1 VFYTVE
7 IDLESVMTT
16 QETLNFENLLQNID
30 PMQSSFIDN
39 TLKSHSNI
47 NLREIFRDNPI
58 EHPATQI
65 KITSSIFNPNQG
77 AHRQQVFVYM
87 LTGKGRDTQMR
98 VFSLSYILHEK
109 SQKLFFSES
118 VKRLKV
124 FEGVSMIKRMN
135 FLSQT
140 HEFSFLKSKDFFASS
155 KKRINLAIDN
165 EKAQAMADPSKLE
178 KRFLNYLKQK
188 MTVCL
193 FKSMIAKDAI
203 VAFKP
208 SFGMMIIVEDFVL
221 AEIPLAELN
230 PAYPQ
235 RILEPRQ
242 IKISGELKREC
253 DSASSSI

>member
-7 IDLESVMTT
+7 IDLESVATS

-30 PMQSSFIDN
+30 PNESSFIDN
-39 TLKSHSNI
+39 SLKSHSNI

-58 EHPATQI
+58 DHPATQI

-77 AHRQQVFVYM
+77 AHRHQVFVYI

-98 VFSLSYILHEK
+98 VFSLNYILHEK

-118 VKRLKV
+118 MKRLKV
-124 FEGVSMIKRMN
+124 FDGVSKIKRMS
-135 FLSQT
+135 FLSEV
-140 HEFSFLKSKDFFASS
+140 HDFSFLKSKDYFASS
-155 KKRINLAIDN
+155 KKRINLSIEN
-165 EKAQAMADPSKLE
+165 EKAQSMTDPSKLE

-193 FKSMIAKDAI
+193 FKSIIGKDAV

-208 SFGMMIIVEDFVL
+208 TFGMMIIVEDFIL
-221 AEIPLAELN
+221 AEIPLADLN
-230 PAYPQ
+230 PTCPQ
-235 RILEPRQ
+235 RYLEPEQ
-242 IKISGELKREC
+242 IQISGELKRQRNP
-253 DSASSSI
+253 ASRDC